1 MICLVFEG
9 PSGALAW
16 QSFRSA
22 VASVRV
28 GLALVTMVTDTVQI
42 ISGGDNRPPTWF
54 VNVARGG
61 EGLEMSA
68 SRAQTFKDVTAYGP
82 RGGGYSGVKRIGM
95 TVGNLR
101 KLP

>member
-1 MICLVFEG
+1 M
-9 PSGALAW
+9 
-16 QSFRSA
+16 
-22 VASVRV
+22 ASVRV

-82 RGGGYSGVKRIGM
+82 RGGGGLLWCKKDRDDR
-95 TVGNLR
+95 R
-101 KLP
+101 KS